1 VPKKAMI
8 FKVIKKEEMK
18 DDLKIELKEDKDD
31 IKNLKDIEFADSVE
45 IDLGNKLNNSLDIYS

>member
-1 VPKKAMI
+1 MI

-45 IDLGNKLNNSLDIYS
+45 IDLDNKLNNSLDIYS